1 MPENK
6 TGVEAIESQPA
17 EIAEELLTPKQKEGL
32 FKLLD
37 KVRDGVLNNEQFLLA
52 MKLFVEECDKE
63 EEAQS

>member
-1 MPENK
+1 MDHKE
-6 TGVEAIESQPA
+6 TQDIVTEPA

-37 KVRDGVLNNEQFLLA
+37 KVRDGLLNNEQFLLA
-52 MKLFVEECDKE
+52 MKLFVDECDRE